1 MYNEN
6 DECYYIFIY
15 MARVYE
21 IVNFCST
28 NANLYFDIDL
38 EN

>member
-1 MYNEN
+1 MKMMNVT
-6 DECYYIFIY
+6 IFLY